1 MHIVTQ
7 IHVGVGEENK
17 EAYVVKGSTLLYI
30 YTKEQIQF
38 FDSLRSQREHFFWHP
53 NSALDQRMKD
63 TSAAAVDVA
72 AGDGNKPWN
81 SIGGAGSHVF
91 VRRVMQIIMFL
102 VGFAVL
108 WMFLYNSAYPF
119 GFPAISHYFVADS
132 TQVSLSLSLFQ
143 IVFFFFCNWN
153 WWRIEL
159 DSNWDSGYLISVVML
174 IFLVNQSKS

>member
-1 MHIVTQ
+1 
-7 IHVGVGEENK
+7 
-17 EAYVVKGSTLLYI
+17 
-30 YTKEQIQF
+30 
-38 FDSLRSQREHFFWHP
+38 
-53 NSALDQRMKD
+53 MKD

-143 IVFFFFCNWN
+143 IVFFFLQLELVANRVGLQLGFWVFDFCCDAHFSCEPIKKLNF
-153 WWRIEL
+153 
-159 DSNWDSGYLISVVML
+159 LILGFFILFFM
-174 IFLVNQSKS
+174 FLFFF